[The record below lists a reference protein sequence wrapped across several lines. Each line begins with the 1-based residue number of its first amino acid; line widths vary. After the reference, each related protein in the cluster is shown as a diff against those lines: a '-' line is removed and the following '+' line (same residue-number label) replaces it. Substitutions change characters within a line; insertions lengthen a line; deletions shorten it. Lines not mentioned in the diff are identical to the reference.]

1 MTKST
6 LPLRPDIFLSAQDH
20 DTLSR
25 LVGDMP
31 GDGVAGMLQEELER
45 AVICEPGDLPKG
57 AVPLNRWLHYI
68 DGRASDPRRIQ
79 IVLPH
84 GRQRDAVARGF
95 RGLGTLVGWRGLHG
109 QIHGHTKGC
118 DAALAK
124 ADWASTACAF
134 MTSRS
139 AMVLA
144 TMGVSIGP
152 GPTALMRKPVLAHS
166 KASDLTMP
174 LRPALE
180 AA

>member
-6 LPLRPDIFLSAQDH
+6 LPVRPDIFLSAQDH

-79 IVLPH
+79 IVLPK
-84 GRQRDAVARGF
+84 DADIDAGKVSVLSHVGA
-95 RGLGTLVGWRGLHG
+95 GLIGLVE
-109 QIHGHTKGC
+109 GHTIAWT
-118 DAALAK
+118 DPSRAA
-124 ADWASTACAF
+124 
-134 MTSRS
+134 RS
-139 AMVLA
+139 LTPVMVEDPEIL
-144 TMGVSIGP
+144 
-152 GPTALMRKPVLAHS
+152 
-166 KASDLTMP
+166 
-174 LRPALE
+174 PA
-180 AA
+180 

>member
-6 LPLRPDIFLSAQDH
+6 LPVRPDIFLSAQDH

-79 IVLPH
+79 IVLPK
-84 GRQRDAVARGF
+84 DADIDAGKVSVLSHVGAGLIGLVEGHAIAWTDPSGAARSLTPVMVQDPEI
-95 RGLGTLVGWRGLHG
+95 LGG
-109 QIHGHTKGC
+109 
-118 DAALAK
+118 D
-124 ADWASTACAF
+124 
-134 MTSRS
+134 
-139 AMVLA
+139 
-144 TMGVSIGP
+144 
-152 GPTALMRKPVLAHS
+152 
-166 KASDLTMP
+166 
-174 LRPALE
+174 
-180 AA
+180 